1 MLEFELG
8 NLSIKI
14 SKEALEKMMSF
25 IQDENHKPEAGG
37 ILIGHYL
44 EDDNYSITD
53 VSSPSLF
60 DKSSRFNFTRSKKN
74 AQKIINK
81 IFKESN
87 GKKIYLGEWHTHP
100 EDYPTPSGLDKKS
113 ILEQIQGNI
122 LNSEIIFMLIVG
134 RNGIYISYVEKSGIK
149 NALKI
154 NFEEI
159 NKISIEISR
168 TTLAKN

>member
-1 MLEFELG
+1 MIEFELG
-8 NLSIKI
+8 DLSIKI
-14 SKEALEKMMSF
+14 SEEVFEKMKSF

-44 EDDNYSITD
+44 EDNNYSITD
-53 VSSPSLF
+53 VSSPSEL

-81 IFKESN
+81 IFKDSK

-100 EDYPTPSGLDKKS
+100 EDYPTPSSLDKKS
-113 ILEQIQGNI
+113 ILEQIRGNI
-122 LNSEIIFMLIVG
+122 LNSETIFMLIIG
-134 RNGIYISYVEKSGIK
+134 RKGLYISYVEKTGIK
-149 NALKI
+149 TEKNI

-159 NKISIEISR
+159 IYNK
-168 TTLAKN
+168 

>member
-1 MLEFELG
+1 MIVLELG

-14 SKEALEKMMSF
+14 SIEVLEKMKIF
-25 IQDENHKPEAGG
+25 IQDESHKLEAGG

-44 EDDNYSITD
+44 DDNKFSITD
-53 VSSPSLF
+53 VSLPCKF

-74 AQKIINK
+74 AQNIINK

-100 EDYPTPSGLDKKS
+100 EDYPTPSCMDNKS
-113 ILEQIQGNI
+113 ILEQVQGNI

-134 RNGIYISYVEKSGIK
+134 RNGIYISSVEKKGIK
-149 NALKI
+149 NSI
-154 NFEEI
+154 NMIFNELNI
-159 NKISIEISR
+159 FRI
-168 TTLAKN
+168 